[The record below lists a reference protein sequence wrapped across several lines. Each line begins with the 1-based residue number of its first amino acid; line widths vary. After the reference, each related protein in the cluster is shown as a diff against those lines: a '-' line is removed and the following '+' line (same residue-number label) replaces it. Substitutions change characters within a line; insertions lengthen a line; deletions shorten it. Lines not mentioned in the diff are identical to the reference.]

1 MRAEKTIKVKFRV
14 QRYNPEG
21 DKAPYLQEFIVPVSR
36 GMTVL
41 DSLIYIKENLD
52 SSLSFRT
59 SCRMAICGSCGML
72 INNYP
77 RLACHTQ
84 IEELKANTVEIK
96 SLPNFAII
104 KDLVPDNFPM
114 FLKHSSVKP
123 YLIRSDNQEIE
134 KPTAEFLQTPQQL
147 ESFLQF
153 SYCIKCG
160 ICLAACPTSASDK
173 LFLGPQALAQCYRYC
188 ADSRDNGA
196 RDRFPFVNT
205 DHGLWHCHLAGACS
219 EACPKGLDPALGIQL
234 LKRLLVSRAFGLR
247 GKQSPAALVPPPT
260 EAKPK
265 IAVPE
270 FTAGQRRSD
279 YESYKYNLTP

>member
-1 MRAEKTIKVKFRV
+1 MSSERVKKIKFKV
-14 QRYNPEG
+14 QRYNPEEDRG
-21 DKAPYLQEFIVPVSR
+21 PYLQEFVVPTTR

-41 DSLIYIKENLD
+41 DGLFYIKENLD

-77 RLACHTQ
+77 HLACHTQ
-84 IEELKANTVEIK
+84 IEEFKADTLEIR

-104 KDLVPDNFPM
+104 KDLVPDILPM
-114 FLKHSSVKP
+114 VIKHRSIKP
-123 YLIRSDNQEIE
+123 YILRPDIQEME
-134 KPTAEFLQTPQQL
+134 NPTAEFLQTPQEL

-160 ICLAACPTSASDK
+160 ICVSACPTSASDK

-188 ADSRDNGA
+188 ADTRDDGA
-196 RDRFPFVNT
+196 GDRFPVVDT
-205 DHGLWHCHLAGACS
+205 DHGLWRCHLAGACS

-234 LKRLLVSRAFGLR
+234 LKRLRVTQALKLAKRR
-247 GKQSPAALVPPPT
+247 QPAPVVLPPR
-260 EAKPK
+260 EIKPK
-265 IAVPE
+265 IAAPE
-270 FTAGQRRSD
+270 FTVSARKGD
-279 YESYKYNLTP
+279 